1 MSRSTLPLL
10 DSSLY
15 PQVWQRQTFASPQ
28 ALLLSMLSAV
38 LSRDVIIDA
47 SAFTKQLLADDVYQ
61 EWINTTVFGRYL
73 HRNFTAFYQQ
83 TEDSFNTDMPALFRQ
98 ELVRH
103 AQYLPLGQVL
113 FFAGDML
120 KNVRQ
125 TKTLTTTVNPAT
137 TIINAQKM
145 SHNLAQNLAQNLTVN
160 TSKLIINQITITGK
174 QVLGFAIRHNKRTS
188 ERLRNEVLILDFQDL
203 RLVNEQAIEDI
214 KKSNIDDS
222 ILLRSYE
229 LR

>member
-15 PQVWQRQTFASPQ
+15 PQVWQQQTFTSPQ
-28 ALLLSMLSAV
+28 ALLLSMLFAT
-38 LSRDVIIDA
+38 LSRDITIDA

-103 AQYLPLGQVL
+103 AQYLPLDQVL
-113 FFAGDML
+113 FFAGDMP
-120 KNVRQ
+120 KSVRQ

-137 TIINAQKM
+137 AIINAQT
-145 SHNLAQNLAQNLTVN
+145 LTVN
-160 TSKLIINQITITGK
+160 TSKLIINQITITDK

-229 LR
+229 IR

>member
-15 PQVWQRQTFASPQ
+15 PQVWQQQTFTSPQ
-28 ALLLSMLSAV
+28 ALLLSMLSAT
-38 LSRDVIIDA
+38 LSKDVTIDA
-47 SAFTKQLLADDVYQ
+47 SAFTKQLLADNVYQ
-61 EWINTTVFGRYL
+61 EWINITVFGRYL

-113 FFAGDML
+113 FFAGDMP
-120 KNVRQ
+120 KSVRQ
-125 TKTLTTTVNPAT
+125 TKTLTATVNPAT
-137 TIINAQKM
+137 AIINVQKLNINN
-145 SHNLAQNLAQNLTVN
+145 SR
-160 TSKLIINQITITGK
+160 LIINKITITGK

-229 LR
+229 IR

>member
-15 PQVWQRQTFASPQ
+15 PQVWQQQIFTSPK
-28 ALLLSMLSAV
+28 ALLLSMLSAT
-38 LSRDVIIDA
+38 LSRKVTIDA

-113 FFAGDML
+113 FFAGDMS
-120 KNVRQ
+120 KSVRQ
-125 TKTLTTTVNPAT
+125 TKMLTTTVNPAT
-137 TIINAQKM
+137 TIINTQKM
-145 SHNLAQNLAQNLTVN
+145 SHNLAQNLTVN
-160 TSKLIINQITITGK
+160 TSRLIINQITITGK

-229 LR
+229 MR

>member
-1 MSRSTLPLL
+1 MTRSTLPLL

-15 PQVWQRQTFASPQ
+15 PQVWQQQTFTSPQ
-28 ALLLSMLSAV
+28 ALLLSMLSAT
-38 LSRDVIIDA
+38 LSRDVTIDA

-103 AQYLPLGQVL
+103 AQHLPLNQVL
-113 FFAGDML
+113 FFAGDMP
-120 KNVRQ
+120 KSVRQ
-125 TKTLTTTVNPAT
+125 TKTLTMTVNPVTA
-137 TIINAQKM
+137 IINAQ
-145 SHNLAQNLAQNLTVN
+145 NLTKKLTVN
-160 TSKLIINQITITGK
+160 NSRLIINQITITGN

-203 RLVNEQAIEDI
+203 HLVNEQALEDI

>member
-15 PQVWQRQTFASPQ
+15 PQVWQQQIFTSPK
-28 ALLLSMLSAV
+28 ALLLSMLSAT
-38 LSRDVIIDA
+38 LSRKVTIDA

-103 AQYLPLGQVL
+103 AQYLPLDQVL
-113 FFAGDML
+113 FFAGDMP
-120 KNVRQ
+120 KSVRQ

-137 TIINAQKM
+137 AIINAQT
-145 SHNLAQNLAQNLTVN
+145 LTVN
-160 TSKLIINQITITGK
+160 TSKLIINQITITDK

-229 LR
+229 IR